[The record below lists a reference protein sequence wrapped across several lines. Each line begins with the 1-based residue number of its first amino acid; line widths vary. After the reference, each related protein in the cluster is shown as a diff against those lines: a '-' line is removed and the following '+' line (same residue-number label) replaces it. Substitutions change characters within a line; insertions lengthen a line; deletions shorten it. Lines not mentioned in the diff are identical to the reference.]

1 AVLTQGQ
8 VIGVLQEQAR
18 PGDVVIAAAGGPPGD
33 LLKVWDA
40 TGGRHCHLEFGFS
53 CMGYEIPAALGVR
66 LADAEPGTRVV
77 SFLGDGTFLLAPT
90 ELVTAAQEGLAVT
103 LVVPDNRGYQVIHRL
118 QMLRSGREFGNE
130 FRYRPEPL
138 HLAAGDVAPAPGAPG
153 SGAPR
158 LEGDYL
164 DLDLVQVA
172 AGLGARACR
181 ATIAA
186 EVCAAA
192 GVDWVLLD
200 LEHGAGGEEQVRD
213 VVPAAGSYGV
223 PTVVRVESAARIRM
237 GRVLDSGAAGIMLP
251 RMNTV
256 DEVAEAVRHLRYP
269 PAGDRGVATYNR
281 ACRFGLDP
289 GALDRANSE
298 VLGVVQIESAIAV
311 GNAEA
316 IAALDGV
323 DVLFVGPRDLSH
335 DLGVPG
341 DLTAPAFTGAI
352 EHVLAAGQR
361 HGKAC
366 GLLVTDG

>member
-1 AVLTQGQ
+1 MSA
-8 VIGVLQEQAR
+8 AR
-18 PGDVVIAAAGGPPGD
+18 GPLNGGTLAAAVRVGT
-33 LLKVWDA
+33 A
-40 TGGRHCHLEFGFS
+40 TL
-53 CMGYEIPAALGVR
+53 
-66 LADAEPGTRVV
+66 
-77 SFLGDGTFLLAPT
+77 GTFI
-90 ELVTAAQEGLAVT
+90 G
-103 LVVPDNRGYQVIHRL
+103 
-118 QMLRSGREFGNE
+118 
-130 FRYRPEPL
+130 
-138 HLAAGDVAPAPGAPG
+138 GASP
-153 SGAPR
+153 
-158 LEGDYL
+158 
-164 DLDLVQVA
+164 V
-172 AGLGARACR
+172 
-181 ATIAA
+181 AA

-237 GRVLDSGAAGIMLP
+237 GRVLDAGAAGIMLP

-256 DEVAEAVRHLRYP
+256 EEVAEAVRHLRYP

-289 GALDRANSE
+289 GALDRANAE
-298 VLGVVQIESAIAV
+298 VLGVIQIESATAV

-341 DLTAPAFTGAI
+341 DLTAPAFTEAL
-352 EHVLAAGQR
+352 ERVLAAGR
-361 HGKAC
+361 THGKAC
-366 GLLVTDG
+366 GLLVNDGAAAAQRLEQGWTFVGIGSDSTLLAAAVTAEFGRARAASKHRGARGVVPPESTEPQ

>member
-1 AVLTQGQ
+1 MVRLSALMSPLNHGA
-8 VIGVLQEQAR
+8 L
-18 PGDVVIAAAGGPPGD
+18 AAA
-33 LLKVWDA
+33 
-40 TGGRHCHLEFGFS
+40 
-53 CMGYEIPAALGVR
+53 VR
-66 LADAEPGTRVV
+66 SGTPT
-77 SFLGDGTFLLAPT
+77 LGTF
-90 ELVTAAQEGLAVT
+90 
-103 LVVPDNRGYQVIHRL
+103 I
-118 QMLRSGREFGNE
+118 
-130 FRYRPEPL
+130 
-138 HLAAGDVAPAPGAPG
+138 G
-153 SGAPR
+153 SASP
-158 LEGDYL
+158 
-164 DLDLVQVA
+164 
-172 AGLGARACR
+172 
-181 ATIAA
+181 IAA

-200 LEHGAGGEEQVRD
+200 LEHGAGGEDQVRD

-256 DEVAEAVRHLRYP
+256 DEVSEAVRHLRYP

-289 GALDRANSE
+289 GALDRADSE
-298 VLGVVQIESAIAV
+298 VLGVIQIESAAAV

-341 DLTAPAFTGAI
+341 DLTAPAFTEAI
-352 EHVLAAGQR
+352 EHVLAAGRR

-366 GLLVTDG
+366 GLLVADGAAAARRLDQGWSFVGIGSDSTLLAAAVTAEFGRARTAIKSEPE